1 MSLDRVRFV
10 GGALQGKVM
19 WVEPSCTTLDV
30 HIGGQNPGESKTL
43 HYRRSG
49 AVLHYV
55 SETLTVATEPVA
67 ASSAPDQLS
76 PRGLRQEAIHEP
88 GH

>member
-19 WVEPSCTTLDV
+19 WVERTCSTLDV
-30 HIGGQNPGESKTL
+30 HIGGQNPGETKTL

-49 AVLHYV
+49 AVLHFV
-55 SETLTVATEPVA
+55 SETLMAATEPDA
-67 ASSAPDQLS
+67 APSAPDQLS
-76 PRGLRQEAIHEP
+76 PKDFTQEATP
-88 GH
+88 